1 MNATIEKLYDTYGTS
16 VLENTDYFPNQT
28 IKNILYSLPIGDDAR
43 LDLLDQID
51 HAYLEWSTN
60 AFAAGLH
67 LGLTLLSEGVR

>member
-1 MNATIEKLYDTYGTS
+1 MLTIYQKLFDTYGES
-16 VLENTDYFPNQT
+16 VLKDSNNFPSREITALLNG
-28 IKNILYSLPIGDDAR
+28 LPISDDAR